1 MQQLYVEINEFSYC
15 SQPGMQQNPGISGG
29 APMLPPK
36 PGMGGPNM
44 NMNAVQPNKAPM
56 NVIPNAGMGINPNGA
71 NPGND

>member
-15 SQPGMQQNPGISGG
+15 SQPGMQQNPGIGGG

-44 NMNAVQPNKAPM
+44 NMNADQPINTPM
-56 NVIPNAGMGINPNGA
+56 NGAPNARMGINPNGA
-71 NPGND
+71 NPSND